1 MVTGA
6 TLQLVLRGGTMEPLS
21 ARPFSYLRLGL
32 AFGVIAS
39 WYDYSRRV
47 AMEDV
52 MRAEQRQQYH
62 RRVKAMNA
70 NVRFGEEDEIT
81 NLTEYLAGKTTRL

>member
-1 MVTGA
+1 MVSGA
-6 TLQLVLRGGTMEPLS
+6 TLQLVMRGGTMEPLS
-21 ARPFSYLRLGL
+21 ARPFSYLRVALVCGT
-32 AFGVIAS
+32 IAC

-52 MRAEQRQQYH
+52 MRAEQRQQYY

-81 NLTEYLAGKTTRL
+81 NLTEYLAGKTTRF

>member
-1 MVTGA
+1 MVSGA
-6 TLQLVLRGGTMEPLS
+6 TLQLVMRGGTMEPLS
-21 ARPFSYLRLGL
+21 ARPFSYLRVALVCG
-32 AFGVIAS
+32 AIAS

-52 MRAEQRQQYH
+52 MRAEQRQQYY

-81 NLTEYLAGKTTRL
+81 NLTEYLAGKTTRF

>member
-1 MVTGA
+1 MVSGA
-6 TLQLVLRGGTMEPLS
+6 TLQLVLRGGTMEPLC
-21 ARPFSYLRLGL
+21 ARPFSYLRVAL

-52 MRAEQRQQYH
+52 MRAE
-62 RRVKAMNA
+62 
-70 NVRFGEEDEIT
+70 
-81 NLTEYLAGKTTRL
+81 